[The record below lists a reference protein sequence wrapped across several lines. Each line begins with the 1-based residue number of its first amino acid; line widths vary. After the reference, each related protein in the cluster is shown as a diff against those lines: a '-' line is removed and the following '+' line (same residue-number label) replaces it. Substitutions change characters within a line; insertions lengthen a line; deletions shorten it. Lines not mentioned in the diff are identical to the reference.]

1 MPFSEVVGHARPL
14 GLLSRSLAHGS
25 LPPSLLFSGP
35 EGVGKRLVAKGVS
48 QALNCLDLRLGPAGH
63 DAALALDACGSCLA
77 CRKIERGVHPDL
89 LVIERPETGS
99 VKIDEVREA
108 IASTGYRPFE
118 GRRRV
123 VVLDEAD
130 RLNPESQN
138 ALLKSLEEPPA
149 SSVFILI
156 SSRPETL
163 LATVRSRCSR
173 LRFGRLAAADVA
185 RLLTERH
192 RMDAAEAYA
201 AAAVA
206 DGSPGRALSAGS
218 RAFRSA
224 REAALSVLRT
234 ASGRTSP
241 ADRLQ
246 AAAAL
251 ISGKAVAG
259 EREELATRVRML
271 ASLVRDVALVVQGG
285 GGEALANADLAGD
298 LAGFAAAFDNDRAVR
313 AFGCA
318 DQALAALRRNA
329 SPKVV
334 AAWLAVQV

>member
-1 MPFSEVVGHARPL
+1 MPFSEVLGHARPL

-35 EGVGKRLVAKGVS
+35 EGVGKRLTANAVA
-48 QALNCLDLRLGPAGH
+48 QALNCLRPRRD
-63 DAALALDACGSCLA
+63 DTSAALPLDACGDCQA
-77 CRKIERGVHPDL
+77 CRKIERGVHPDV
-89 LVIERPETGS
+89 LVVQRPETGS

-108 IASTGYRPFE
+108 VAATAYKPFE

-130 RLNPESQN
+130 ALTPESQN

-149 SSVFILI
+149 SSVFILVC
-156 SSRPETL
+156 SRPETL

-173 LRFGRLAAADVA
+173 LRFGRLSAGEVA
-185 RLLTERH
+185 RLLIERH
-192 RMDAAEAYA
+192 RMDPDEAHA

-206 DGSPGRALSAGS
+206 DGSPGLALEAGS

-234 ASGRTSP
+234 AAGRAP
-241 ADRLQ
+241 ASDRVQ

-251 ISGKAVAG
+251 VSGKSPAG
-259 EREELATRVRML
+259 EREDLATRVRML
-271 ASLVRDVALVVQGG
+271 ASLVRDVALVAQGG
-285 GGEALANADLAGD
+285 GDDALANADLASE
-298 LAGFAAAFDNDRAVR
+298 LAVFARTFDNERAVR

-318 DQALAALRRNA
+318 DQALAALRRYA

-334 AAWLAVQV
+334 AAWLAVRI